1 MGSFGG
7 KVRTIIS
14 LSSIVHNYKAVSK
27 ATRGSVLPV
36 VKADAYGHGLPEV
49 AGALGAA
56 GARSF
61 AVGTVE
67 EAVSLR
73 ESSPTCG
80 IYSMLGPVEPHEYP
94 ALWEYGVTGFIH
106 CFDQL
111 ERISELARARR
122 APLDIVL
129 KFDTGMRRLGF
140 TLKDVPEI
148 ARRLRRMD
156 TVNLKMITSHFSTAD
171 DPEAHGHASMQTG
184 RFKAIRAALLERGF
198 DFRSSISNS
207 AASLVF
213 PELTYGV
220 KRIGIMLY
228 GVNPLRGTR
237 CENLCHD
244 LKPAMSAK
252 SVIIARHELK
262 AGEAISY
269 GCAFEAPHDMA
280 VAIVAAGYGDGYSRN
295 LTNRGEMLVH
305 GRRAKIVGRVC
316 LQMTAIDVTDIHDA
330 RVGDPATLLGPDG
343 RDEICIYELSG
354 WWKSIPADV
363 MQSFSNNRREYVHAK
378 EC

>member
-1 MGSFGG
+1 MGSFSG

-14 LSSIVHNYKAVSK
+14 LSSIVHNYKAVAR
-27 ATRGSVLPV
+27 ATRRTVLPV
-36 VKADAYGHGLPEV
+36 VKGDAYGHGLPEV
-49 AGALGAA
+49 AGALAAA

-61 AVGTVE
+61 AVGSVE
-67 EAVSLR
+67 EAVILR
-73 ESSPTCG
+73 ESNPTCG
-80 IYSMLGPVEPHEYP
+80 VYSMLGPVEPHEYL
-94 ALWEYGVTGFIH
+94 ALWEYEITGFIH

-111 ERISELARARR
+111 DRIEELARSRR
-122 APLDIVL
+122 DTLDIVL

-140 TLKDVPEI
+140 TLKDVPDI

-156 TVNLKMITSHFSTAD
+156 TVNVKMITSHFSTAD
-171 DPEAHGHASMQTG
+171 DPAAHGYASMQAD

-198 DFRSSISNS
+198 SFRSSISNS

-213 PELTYGV
+213 PGLTCGV
-220 KRIGIMLY
+220 QRIGIMLY
-228 GVNPLRGTR
+228 GVNPLHGTR
-237 CENLCHD
+237 CEHMCQG

-269 GCAFEAPHDMA
+269 GCAFEAPHDMT

-295 LTNRGEMLVH
+295 LSNRGEMLVH
-305 GRRAKIVGRVC
+305 GRRARIVGRVC
-316 LQMTAIDVTDIHDA
+316 LQMSAIDVTNIENA
-330 RVGDPATLLGPDG
+330 RVGDPVTLLGPDG
-343 RDEICIYELSG
+343 KDEISIYELSG

-363 MQSFSNNRREYVHAK
+363 INSLSNNRREYVYAK